1 VSRSAGDRRRNR
13 NDGVRGVHESRIL
26 MVAGYRKLDGKIKA
40 GVPRV
45 AKPLAWLSFLRAVGR
60 AVVPRAGKRF
70 AFSNLSSAL
79 AIQSGPEGAHE
90 QRR

>member
-1 VSRSAGDRRRNR
+1 VAS
-13 NDGVRGVHESRIL
+13 HETQVWHWQCGGLIPT
-26 MVAGYRKLDGKIKA
+26 ADGKIKA

-45 AKPLAWLSFLRAVGR
+45 AKPLTWLSFLRAVGR
-60 AVVPRAGKRF
+60 AVVPRAGKRL
-70 AFSNLSSAL
+70 AFSSLFSAL